1 MLEKYYIKTI
11 SSLRILRLRVTQI
24 LAFALPVP
32 LLVFFDWVQA
42 TV

>member
-24 LAFALPVP
+24 LTFALPVS